1 MPVSFKA
8 FATPGLAKNCPS
20 AKGFVAPA
28 AAPALGSITSFLT
41 PLPTSI
47 VSLFAGSITS
57 TGTKSVP
64 NNCLA
69 SA

>member
-28 AAPALGSITSFLT
+28 ACTCVEEYNGTSWATGGTMPFGSEFGQTNGGTQNALGAAT
-41 PLPTSI
+41 
-47 VSLFAGSITS
+47 VS
-57 TGTKSVP
+57 
-64 NNCLA
+64 
-69 SA
+69 